1 MTTVT
6 RLTPASFRKI
16 TTAWIQL
23 QEHAGIGVIRN
34 EREYKRMVAL
44 LDKVIDEGGADED
57 HPLAGL
63 ADVLGEL
70 VERYEESRVR
80 VPQAEPREVL
90 DYLMKENG
98 LRQSDLADELGSQ
111 GVVSEI
117 LAGKRAINARQAKA
131 LAERFGVS
139 PAAFI

>member
-44 LDKVIDEGGADED
+44 LDKVIDEGGADES

-80 VPQAEPREVL
+80 IPQAEPREVL

-131 LAERFGVS
+131 LAVRFGVS

>member
-1 MTTVT
+1 MTTAA

-44 LDKVIDEGGADED
+44 LDKVIDEGGADEN

-80 VPQAEPREVL
+80 IPQAEPREVL
-90 DYLMKENG
+90 DYLMKEND
-98 LRQSDLADELGSQ
+98 LRQSDLADEVGSQ

-117 LAGKRAINARQAKA
+117 LAGTRAINARQAKA

>member
-23 QEHAGIGVIRN
+23 QEHASIGVIRN

-131 LAERFGVS
+131 LAVRFGVS

>member
-44 LDKVIDEGGADED
+44 LDKVIDEGGADEN

-131 LAERFGVS
+131 LAVRFGVS

>member
-44 LDKVIDEGGADED
+44 LDKVIDEGGADEN

-80 VPQAEPREVL
+80 IQQAEPREVL
-90 DYLMKENG
+90 DYLMKEND
-98 LRQSDLADELGSQ
+98 LRQSDLADEVGSQ

-131 LAERFGVS
+131 LAVRFGVS

>member
-44 LDKVIDEGGADED
+44 LDKVIDEGGADEN

-70 VERYEESRVR
+70 VERYDESRVR

-131 LAERFGVS
+131 LAVRFGVS

>member
-131 LAERFGVS
+131 LAVRFGVS

>member
-70 VERYEESRVR
+70 VERYDESRVR

-131 LAERFGVS
+131 LAVRFGVS

>member
-44 LDKVIDEGGADED
+44 LDKVIDEGGADEN

-98 LRQSDLADELGSQ
+98 LCQSDLADELGSQ

-131 LAERFGVS
+131 LAVRFGVS

>member
-44 LDKVIDEGGADED
+44 LDKVIDEGGADEN

-63 ADVLGEL
+63 ADVLGGP
-70 VERYEESRVR
+70 VERHDESRVR

-131 LAERFGVS
+131 LAVRFGVS

>member
-44 LDKVIDEGGADED
+44 LDKVIDEGGADES

-131 LAERFGVS
+131 LAVRFGVS